1 MIDDFKAML
10 GKRGFAKPTMFRVE
24 FTNTPP
30 ILNNTRGTN
39 EIVRDLHF
47 FAEAA
52 EFPGTQILTHDL
64 RYYDMPAKFAYG
76 KVHDDLNITFRLDR
90 DFQVKKLF
98 DVWVNSIY
106 DRETGN
112 LNYKF
117 DYSGSIQI
125 YQIMENGVSSY
136 AIELEEAF
144 PTQIGQISLGWDQ
157 GGSYSRLPV
166 TFTFK
171 RMRTVANKTIFQ
183 RPTLGSVAGGSVEGA
198 NPSGLLSAE
207 RTINEPMN
215 SMKSELVSM
224 LDDSLGAFRQIS
236 VMDKTQLGGLFG
248 GFDFV

>member
-1 MIDDFKAML
+1 MIDDFKATL

-24 FTNTPP
+24 FTKIPDVM
-30 ILNNTRGTN
+30 NNTRGTN

-47 FAEAA
+47 FAETA
-52 EFPGTQILTHDL
+52 EFPGTQILTQEL

-76 KVHDDLNITFRLDR
+76 KAHDELNITFRLDR

-112 LNYKF
+112 MNYKV
-117 DYSGSIQI
+117 DYSGSLLI

-136 AIELEEAF
+136 AIELEDVF
-144 PTQIGQISLGWDQ
+144 PTQISQISLGWDQ
-157 GGSYSRLPV
+157 SGSYSRLPV

-171 RMRTVANKTIFQ
+171 RMRTVANKRIFQ
-183 RPTLGSVAGGSVEGA
+183 RPTFGSVAGGSGVGS
-198 NPSGLLSAE
+198 NSSGLVNAE
-207 RTINEPMN
+207 RTINEPLN
-215 SMKSELVSM
+215 NMKSELASM
-224 LDDSLGAFRQIS
+224 LDDGLGAFRQIS

>member
-1 MIDDFKAML
+1 MIDDFKATL
-10 GKRGFAKPTMFRVE
+10 GKRGFARPTMFRVE
-24 FTNTPP
+24 FTNIPGAV
-30 ILNNTRGTN
+30 INTRGTN

-47 FAEAA
+47 FAETA
-52 EFPGTQILTHDL
+52 EFPGTQILTQEL

-112 LNYKF
+112 MNYKLE
-117 DYSGSIQI
+117 YSGSLQI

-136 AIELEEAF
+136 AIELEEVF

-166 TFTFK
+166 TFSFK
-171 RMRTVANKTIFQ
+171 RMRTVANKTIFR
-183 RPTLGSVAGGSVEGA
+183 RPTFGSVAGGSGA
-198 NPSGLLSAE
+198 GSNPSGLLNAE
-207 RTINEPMN
+207 RTINEPLSN
-215 SMKSELVSM
+215 MKFELASM
-224 LDDSLGAFRQIS
+224 LNDGLGAFRQIS

-248 GFDFV
+248 GFDFA

>member
-1 MIDDFKAML
+1 MIDDFKATL

-24 FTNTPP
+24 FTNIPDVM
-30 ILNNTRGTN
+30 NNTRGTN

-47 FAEAA
+47 FAETA
-52 EFPGTQILTHDL
+52 EFPGTQILTHEL

-76 KVHDDLNITFRLDR
+76 KAHDELNITFRLDR

-112 LNYKF
+112 MNYKV
-117 DYSGSIQI
+117 DYSGSLQI

-136 AIELEEAF
+136 AIELEDVF

-157 GGSYSRLPV
+157 SGSYSRLPV

-171 RMRTVANKTIFQ
+171 RMRTVANKTIFR
-183 RPTLGSVAGGSVEGA
+183 RPTFGSVAGGSGVGSIS
-198 NPSGLLSAE
+198 SGLLNAE
-207 RTINEPMN
+207 RTINEPLSN
-215 SMKSELVSM
+215 MKSELASM
-224 LDDSLGAFRQIS
+224 LDDGLGAFRQIS